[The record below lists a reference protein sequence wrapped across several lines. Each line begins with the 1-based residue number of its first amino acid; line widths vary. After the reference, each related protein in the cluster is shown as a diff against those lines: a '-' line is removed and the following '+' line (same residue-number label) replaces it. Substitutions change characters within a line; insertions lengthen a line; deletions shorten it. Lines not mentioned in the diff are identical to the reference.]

1 LVLRVGIEQE
11 FVFVDASGTYLD
23 ADTSDYALFS
33 SIVDEFPS
41 FERDDVYFECK
52 SLETFPKRCYVEG
65 FERHAP
71 DGALIETLPK
81 ALEIRT
87 LPHTDV
93 SAVVQE
99 FCDSYNGVMDL
110 ARRRGLEPVLTSRHP
125 FKASI
130 DLGARL
136 DGAEKA
142 VRTEAELALA
152 VRAMLTH
159 GIHVNVSV
167 DHFSTDKMLQLVE
180 KINYYMSAFIPWSF
194 SSPFYLGAAFNG
206 LCSRNYYRAETR
218 RMADLHHKQGG
229 HVLEF
234 RGFDACGDARLL
246 QALLTLYCAFILDE
260 SLPGRL
266 PEQDAE
272 QLQRSSLMGFEDP
285 SVRQQGRLVLAA
297 ARTALNDDDGSLD
310 LLETLLNENDC
321 YASRMK
327 NRFAKTGSILESISG
342 QYDFQAPAF
351 R

>member
-1 LVLRVGIEQE
+1 MLRVGIEQE

-33 SIVDEFPS
+33 SIIDEFPA
-41 FERDDVYFECK
+41 FEGDDVYFECK

-71 DGALIETLPK
+71 GGKLIETLPK

-87 LPHTDV
+87 LPHAEV
-93 SAVVQE
+93 SGVVLE
-99 FCDSYNGVMDL
+99 FCDSYNVVVDL
-110 ARRRGLEPVLTSRHP
+110 ARRRGLEAVLTSRHP

-136 DGAEKA
+136 DEAEKA
-142 VRTEAELALA
+142 ARTEAELALA

-167 DHFSTDKMLQLVE
+167 DHFSKEKMLDLAE
-180 KINYYMSAFIPWSF
+180 KINFYMPALIPWSF
-194 SSPFYLGAAFNG
+194 SSPFYLGKAFIG

-218 RMADLHHKQGG
+218 RMVDLHHKQGG

-246 QALLTLYCAFILDE
+246 QALLSLYCAFILDE

-266 PEQDAE
+266 PKQDAE
-272 QLQRSSLMGFEDP
+272 QLKRSSLRGFEDP
-285 SVRQQGRLVLAA
+285 SIREQGRLVLAA
-297 ARTALNDDDGSLD
+297 ARTVLNDDDGSLN

-321 YASRMK
+321 YALRMK
-327 NRFAKTGSILESISG
+327 NRFMETGSILESISG
-342 QYDFQAPAF
+342 QYDFPAPAF

>member
-1 LVLRVGIEQE
+1 VLRVGIEQE
-11 FVFVDASGTYLD
+11 FVCVDASGTYLD
-23 ADTSDYALFS
+23 ADTMGYALFS

-41 FERDDVYFECK
+41 FEGDDVYFECK

-71 DGALIETLPK
+71 DGKLIETLPK

-87 LPHTDV
+87 LPHAEV
-93 SAVVQE
+93 SAVVKE
-99 FCDSYNGVMDL
+99 FCDSYNRVMDI
-110 ARRRGLEPVLTSRHP
+110 ARSRGLEPVLTSRHP
-125 FKASI
+125 FKATI

-136 DGAEKA
+136 DEAEKA

-159 GIHVNVSV
+159 GVHVNVSL
-167 DHFSTDKMLQLVE
+167 DHFSEEEMSDLVE
-180 KINYYMSAFIPWSF
+180 KINFYMPALIPWSF
-194 SSPFYLGAAFNG
+194 SSPFYLGAEFDG

-229 HVLEF
+229 YVLEF

-246 QALLTLYCAFILDE
+246 QAVLTLYCAFIQDD

-266 PEQDAE
+266 PEQDPG
-272 QLQRSSLMGFEDP
+272 QLQRSSLVGFADP
-285 SVRQQGRLVLAA
+285 EIREQGRLILAA
-297 ARTALNDDDGSLD
+297 ARAGLNDDDGSLD
-310 LLETLLNENDC
+310 MLETRLNENDS

-327 NRFAKTGSILESISG
+327 NKYAETGSILESISG
-342 QYDFQAPAF
+342 QYDFSAPAT